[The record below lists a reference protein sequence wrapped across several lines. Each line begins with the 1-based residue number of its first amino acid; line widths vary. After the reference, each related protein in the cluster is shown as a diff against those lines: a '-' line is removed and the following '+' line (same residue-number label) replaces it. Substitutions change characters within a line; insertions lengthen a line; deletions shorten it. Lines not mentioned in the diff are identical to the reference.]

1 MKKPVHGFLPWL
13 LPSFLVIFHTAC
25 GGSGS
30 KTAAPPAP
38 PPSIVSVV
46 VVEPTDVP
54 VYGEYPAQT
63 FARDLVEVRGRVDGY
78 IQKRLFQVGS
88 DVQAGKVLFEL
99 DPRTYQ
105 ADVAKA
111 KGDLDKSIADS
122 QFAADQVAVLQAQA
136 DVVQAQAN
144 LAKAKQDVARLDPL
158 VKQEAAAQQDLDNAR
173 SSVAA
178 TQAALDAKLA
188 TLQQTR
194 LQVKSQIATTAAQV
208 AGARAQL
215 QTAQLNLEYAT
226 ITAPISG
233 RIGEPLTQVGGLV
246 SHNSASPLTTIVPL
260 DPIWVRYKV
269 SEGEYLQYK
278 EAGKTGLNKV
288 KLTMLLADGTTYPF
302 PGAAQNTVNSVDS
315 KTGTLEIQATFPNPK
330 HTLLP
335 GQYGRVR
342 YVTDEQKGA
351 LLVPQR
357 AVLEMQGTQSVYI
370 VGADNK
376 AEVRTVV
383 PGVRSGNN
391 WVIAQGL
398 NAGDKVVVEGT
409 MKIRPGAP
417 VNPRPYAPDKR
428 ADTPADNPAK

>member
-1 MKKPVHGFLPWL
+1 M
-13 LPSFLVIFHTAC
+13 
-25 GGSGS
+25 
-30 KTAAPPAP
+30 
-38 PPSIVSVV
+38 
-46 VVEPTDVP
+46 
-54 VYGEYPAQT
+54 
-63 FARDLVEVRGRVDGY
+63 
-78 IQKRLFQVGS
+78 
-88 DVQAGKVLFEL
+88 QAGKVLFEL

-409 MKIRPGAP
+409 MKLRPGAP

-428 ADTPADNPAK
+428 ADTPADKPTK